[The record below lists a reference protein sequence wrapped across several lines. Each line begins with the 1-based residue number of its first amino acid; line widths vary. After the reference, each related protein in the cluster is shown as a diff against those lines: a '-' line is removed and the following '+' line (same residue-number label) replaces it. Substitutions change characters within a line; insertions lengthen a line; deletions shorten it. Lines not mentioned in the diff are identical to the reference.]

1 MQPKA
6 DGPVLE
12 TAYPITPASSNISTF
27 SAWLANRG
35 GLKTFRDQSSQRR
48 DQPGCTYPLFSYGL
62 MHQSL
67 IPRITEHS
75 ASLETTMPIPD
86 FQSLMHPLLEAHADG
101 KEHLNR
107 DLVALLANQFGLT
120 EDERRQMLPSGG
132 ARLFDNR
139 IGWAKSHIMQAGF
152 LMSPRRAISVVTER
166 GREALR
172 HHPERIDLRVLNGV
186 DDYREFRNRRKI
198 PDEKEITE
206 LEVEDSQTPEEL
218 LENAYLQVRRRIES
232 ELLAQIMSSPP
243 EFLERVVVDLVVRMG
258 YGGSRKDA
266 GEALGRTGD
275 EGIDGIIKEDPLGLD
290 IIYLQAKRWEGTVGR
305 PEIQKFA
312 GALQGQRAR
321 KGIFI
326 TTSTFSADALEYAS
340 RIETKIIL
348 IDGSRLSK
356 LMFDNGVGVATA
368 SNYEVKKIDSDYFSD
383 T

>member
-1 MQPKA
+1 
-6 DGPVLE
+6 
-12 TAYPITPASSNISTF
+12 
-27 SAWLANRG
+27 
-35 GLKTFRDQSSQRR
+35 
-48 DQPGCTYPLFSYGL
+48 
-62 MHQSL
+62 
-67 IPRITEHS
+67 
-75 ASLETTMPIPD
+75 MPIPD
-86 FQSLMHPLLEAHADG
+86 FQSLMRPLLEAHADG

-107 DLVALLANQFGLT
+107 DLVAQLGEQFGLT
-120 EDERRQMLPSGG
+120 EEERREMLPSGG

-139 IGWAKSHIMQAGF
+139 IGWAKSHITQAG
-152 LMSPRRAISVVTER
+152 LLISPRRAISAITDR

-172 HHPERIDLRVLNGV
+172 IHTERIDLRVLNGFEE
-186 DDYREFRNRRKI
+186 YREFRNRRKNAED
-198 PDEKEITE
+198 DESDTSETEIQ
-206 LEVEDSQTPEEL
+206 DAQTPEEL
-218 LENAYLQVRRRIES
+218 LENAYLQVRRQVEA
-232 ELLAQIMSSPP
+232 ELLSQIKSSPP

-266 GEALGRTGD
+266 GEALGRSGD

-326 TTSTFSADALEYAS
+326 TTSTFSSDALEYTS

-348 IDGSRLSK
+348 IDGPRLAK
-356 LMFDNGVGVATA
+356 LMFDHGVGVATA
-368 SNYEVKKIDSDYFSD
+368 SNYEVKRIDSDYFTD

>member
-1 MQPKA
+1 
-6 DGPVLE
+6 
-12 TAYPITPASSNISTF
+12 
-27 SAWLANRG
+27 
-35 GLKTFRDQSSQRR
+35 
-48 DQPGCTYPLFSYGL
+48 
-62 MHQSL
+62 
-67 IPRITEHS
+67 
-75 ASLETTMPIPD
+75 MPIPD
-86 FQSLMHPLLEAHADG
+86 FQSLMRPLLEAHADG

-107 DLVALLANQFGLT
+107 DLVAQLGEQFGLT
-120 EDERRQMLPSGG
+120 EEERREMLPSGG

-139 IGWAKSHIMQAGF
+139 IGWAKSHITQAG
-152 LMSPRRAISVVTER
+152 LLIAPRRAISVITDQ

-172 HHPERIDLRVLNGV
+172 IHPERIDLRVLNGFEV
-186 DDYREFRNRRKI
+186 YREFRNRRKN
-198 PDEKEITE
+198 
-206 LEVEDSQTPEEL
+206 VEDDDSDTSDTEIQDAQTPEEL
-218 LENAYLQVRRRIES
+218 LENAYLQVRRQVEA
-232 ELLAQIMSSPP
+232 ELLSQIKSSPP

-266 GEALGRTGD
+266 GEALGRSGD

-326 TTSTFSADALEYAS
+326 TTSTFSSDALEYTS

-348 IDGSRLSK
+348 IDGPRLAK
-356 LMFDNGVGVATA
+356 LMFDHGVGVATA
-368 SNYEVKKIDSDYFSD
+368 SNYEVKRIDSDYFTD